1 MKIAYAA
8 IDGAGNAVRDLL
20 EASSQEEA
28 AEMLR
33 DKGLF
38 VTEINPASEG
48 AQMGGV
54 KARTSLGLKSRTS
67 KTRAL
72 AMFSRQLQVMIS
84 TGTPLADGLLALER
98 QTRDAEFRAVI
109 ATLRSNVEQ
118 GLSLSEAMQRH
129 PEYFDQVYRNVVE
142 AGETSGTLSIML
154 DRLAQLTK
162 KQAQTRAQLMGAMV
176 YPVLLILISIAVMV
190 VMLTLV
196 LPRFSGLFE
205 SLDVPLPASTEA
217 LMWASGVL
225 RSYWWAILLI
235 LFGSVVGLRQWL
247 ATTNGRQTLNRLAV
261 NLPKINLV
269 TRTYAS
275 GRIAR
280 LLGTLLGCRIT
291 LVDALQLTRHATGNH
306 LYLELMERAQ
316 DTVTRG
322 DAMSTVFSD
331 DKLIDPSLYEAIRNG
346 EQTGKLSELML
357 TIAEFLDEENEVRLK
372 SVTSLIE
379 PLILIVLGLIVGG
392 MAVSM
397 FMPLFDLTSMAGG
410 GH

>member
-1 MKIAYAA
+1 MRIAYSA
-8 IDGAGNAVRDLL
+8 IDGAGAAVRDLL
-20 EASSQEEA
+20 EASSVEEA
-28 AEMLR
+28 AELLR
-33 DKGLF
+33 GRGLF
-38 VTEINPASEG
+38 VTEIKPAEEAG
-48 AQMGGV
+48 PGGV
-54 KARTSLGLKSRTS
+54 KAKSSFGFKS
-67 KTRAL
+67 KTRKVRGL
-72 AMFSRQLQVMIS
+72 SMFARQLQVMIG

-98 QTRDAEFRAVI
+98 QARDADFRAVI
-109 ATLRSNVEQ
+109 TSLRTQVEQ

-129 PEYFDQVYRNVVE
+129 PDYFDQVFRNVIE
-142 AGETSGTLSIML
+142 AGETSGTLTIML

-162 KQAQTRAQLMGAMV
+162 KQAQTRSQVNGAMV
-176 YPVLLILISIAVMV
+176 YPALLIVISVAVLV

-205 SLDVPLPASTEA
+205 SLDVPLPATTEA
-217 LMWASGVL
+217 LMWASGIL
-225 RSYWWAILLI
+225 RAYWWALLI
-235 LFGSVVGLRQWL
+235 MLVGGTLGLRQWL
-247 ATTNGRQTLNRLAV
+247 TTTHGRHTLDKLAV
-261 NLPKINLV
+261 NLPRMNLV

-306 LYLELMERAQ
+306 LYLQLMERAQ
-316 DTVTRG
+316 EAVTRG
-322 DAMSTVFSD
+322 EPMSTAFGD
-331 DKLIDPSLYEAIRNG
+331 DKLIDPALYEAIRNG

-372 SVTSLIE
+372 SVTSLME

-397 FMPLFDLTSMAGG
+397 FLPLFDLTSMAGG
-410 GH
+410 AH